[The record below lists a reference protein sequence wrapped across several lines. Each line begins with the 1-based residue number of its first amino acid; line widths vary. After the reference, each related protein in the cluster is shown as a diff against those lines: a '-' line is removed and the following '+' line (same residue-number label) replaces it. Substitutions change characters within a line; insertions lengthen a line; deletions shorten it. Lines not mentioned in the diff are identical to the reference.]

1 MAPIQAREHRR
12 AKPHLLASWGSL
24 GGRAADETDLG
35 PMELGGLVTAMG
47 TTELKASSLRA
58 VPFDADGIS
67 YLDTEW
73 PAHSSTGTDSGDPN
87 GRRFR
92 FLF

>member
-1 MAPIQAREHRR
+1 
-12 AKPHLLASWGSL
+12 
-24 GGRAADETDLG
+24 
-35 PMELGGLVTAMG
+35 MG
-47 TTELKASSLRA
+47 TTELKATSLRA

-73 PAHSSTGTDSGDPN
+73 PTHSSTGADSGDPN
-87 GRRFR
+87 GQRFR